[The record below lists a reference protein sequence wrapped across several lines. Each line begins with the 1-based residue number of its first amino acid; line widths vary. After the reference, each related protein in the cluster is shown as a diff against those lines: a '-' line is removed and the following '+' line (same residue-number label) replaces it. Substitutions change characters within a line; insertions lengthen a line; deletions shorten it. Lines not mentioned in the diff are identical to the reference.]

1 MQGANIRVD
10 VDGIPLRIGSGAR
23 LLVGIHDERG
33 VKIVAYNCRHLLGEG
48 GGGAFGQIAD
58 GLGVGEVVAVVS
70 EGDIG
75 FSSSSSSSSSS
86 GGGGGGGGGSSSSS
100 RSSSSSSIKA
110 RETEITNGG
119 NNEQHMQNTQANCN
133 NMTHSNIC
141 AQSLQLYLL
150 KHHKNAQKQ
159 GCCRVRI
166 ESSNLY
172 ACHALGGPHHG
183 VEDHGAVGQGVPV
196 HGDGKHAA
204 T

>member
-33 VKIVAYNCRHLLGEG
+33 VEIVAYNRRHLLGEG

-70 EGDIG
+70 EGGIG
-75 FSSSSSSSSSS
+75 SGSGS
-86 GGGGGGGGGSSSSS
+86 GG
-100 RSSSSSSIKA
+100 SSSSSIKA

-119 NNEQHMQNTQANCN
+119 NNEQHVQNTQANCN
-133 NMTHSNIC
+133 NKTHSNIC

-150 KHHKNAQKQ
+150 KHHKNTQKE
-159 GCCRVRI
+159 GC
-166 ESSNLY
+166 
-172 ACHALGGPHHG
+172 
-183 VEDHGAVGQGVPV
+183 
-196 HGDGKHAA
+196 
-204 T
+204 